1 MEKGI
6 VNTEIGSI
14 IVYVKDNKA
23 IKIEFKNEFLKEIEL
38 GIFKSQIKEY
48 FEGKRKKLLF
58 NVEINTGKTFK
69 KIWDFVREIPYGQ
82 TMTYGQIAKILNV
95 NPRVVGFAM
104 SKNPLPIYIPC
115 HRVVGKNDIH
125 GFTGGR
131 KWKEYLLNLESSQ
144 QY

>member
-38 GIFKSQIKEY
+38 GIFTSQIKEY

-104 SKNPLPIYIPC
+104 SKNPL
-115 HRVVGKNDIH
+115 
-125 GFTGGR
+125 
-131 KWKEYLLNLESSQ
+131 
-144 QY
+144 